1 MQPLLFYQILCWL
14 FDLSTTGNTFV
25 YISVNISLYYVSCR
39 WVMTYLYSPNVLY
52 RNCDNII
59 PYIPLEVSVVFPI
72 NGTLVH
78 WYIGTLVHWLIEKM

>member
-1 MQPLLFYQILCWL
+1 
-14 FDLSTTGNTFV
+14 
-25 YISVNISLYYVSCR
+25 
-39 WVMTYLYSPNVLY
+39 MTYLYSPNVLY